1 MWTLVDVV
9 TDISQMKKKLKRIE
23 RKDFELLPTVQCFVN
38 KLKEEEE
45 KHLFQDDKLK
55 GFDNAKTIISSK
67 KMCSLN

>member
-1 MWTLVDVV
+1 M
-9 TDISQMKKKLKRIE
+9 
-23 RKDFELLPTVQCFVN
+23 KDFELLPTVQCFLN
-38 KLKEEEE
+38 KVKEEEE